1 MKKRKKTTPHY
12 RGDDKK
18 RSTAAPESHRR
29 YEAGYVGGQLNTP
42 VDDWSAWKS
51 NLSIGVTFDWA
62 GVNEARRCLS
72 TCTWSSRRGMLSR
85 PEWHNRTR
93 SGGGWS
99 LAEDGSKPS
108 WGECRR
114 NRPSLGRGHYP
125 WTPFRYG
132 WWFFALL
139 GMSTWP
145 LPDLAC
151 NVGHV
156 CGSRPPLAARV
167 RRARNFHSD
176 AAHVSL
182 PPFPLRSGERPHPMR
197 ARTEDRSSIDT
208 TLVPVLQ

>member
-1 MKKRKKTTPHY
+1 MIREEARLRPKSR
-12 RGDDKK
+12 
-18 RSTAAPESHRR
+18 RR

-42 VDDWSAWKS
+42 IDGWRVRLHDQRLIGRARNA
-51 NLSIGVTFDWA
+51 NLPIGVAFDWA

-85 PEWHNRTR
+85 PEWHHRKR

-99 LAEDGSKPS
+99 LAEDGSKLS

-125 WTPFRYG
+125 WTPFRVG
-132 WWFFALL
+132 WLFFASL

-156 CGSRPPLAARV
+156 CVRRPPLAARV
-167 RRARNFHSD
+167 RRAGTVHYD

-197 ARTEDRSSIDT
+197 ARTALHGHFRK
-208 TLVPVLQ
+208 